1 MNAIRSTGQRL
12 SLLAIPLI
20 AVALAGTAPR
30 AAPVERP
37 HPNFILHDAPRPLPA
52 LPFTDG
58 DGKPMTLDAFR
69 GMVVLLNLWA
79 TWCGPC
85 RKEMPTLDRLQA
97 ALGGP
102 DFEVIAL
109 SIDRPGLEPVRKFYA
124 EIGIR
129 NLALYND
136 SSGKAAITLNA
147 FGLPATL
154 LIDRQGRELGR
165 LIGPA
170 EWDTSEMI
178 DFLKG
183 VVSNRTRSL
192 MPRPDSRTVA
202 STEGGEGPASH
213 PFNQQQK
220 DQNR

>member
-1 MNAIRSTGQRL
+1 MIAFRSSVQRFAR
-12 SLLAIPLI
+12 LAI
-20 AVALAGTAPR
+20 ALFAAALTGKDPGAAR
-30 AAPVERP
+30 AERP
-37 HPNFILHDAPRPLPA
+37 HPNFVVHGAPRLVPV
-52 LPFTDG
+52 LPFADG
-58 DGKPMTLDAFR
+58 EGKAIDLDAFR
-69 GMVVLLNLWA
+69 GKVVLLNIWA

-102 DFEVIAL
+102 DFQVVAL
-109 SIDRPGLEPVRKFYA
+109 SIDRAGLEPVRKFYA

-129 NLALYND
+129 NLALYID

-170 EWDTSEMI
+170 EWDTPEMI
-178 DFLKG
+178 AFLRG
-183 VVSNRTRSL
+183 VVSDGPVSL
-192 MPRPDSRTVA
+192 SRQPDHSTLSSTNGVEGPVPRP
-202 STEGGEGPASH
+202 
-213 PFNQQQK
+213 FN
-220 DQNR
+220 